1 MNIDIR
7 IADCPQ
13 TGGVVLT
20 ISSPDSTSL
29 VSEVC
34 KDTDE
39 ALSRAMAWADAM
51 KQVAAI
57 PTYPGTLQAEHGSWA
72 PQTR

>member
-20 ISSPDSTSL
+20 ISSPDSVSL

-39 ALSRAMAWADAM
+39 ALQRAMDWADAM
-51 KQVAAI
+51 KQFAKQ
-57 PTYPGTLQAEHGSWA
+57 P
-72 PQTR
+72 